1 MWLFILIMNIHLRL
15 QELIEFSDVQND
27 TETNWYKLDIY
38 LYKDLIIAFAKCK
51 KMDDVMQFWELGRH
65 EKGGFVP

>member
-1 MWLFILIMNIHLRL
+1 MVVYFNYDFTLEVTRTHRIFQM
-15 QELIEFSDVQND
+15 FKND

-38 LYKDLIIAFAKCK
+38 LYKDLIIALVKCK
-51 KMDDVMQFWELGRH
+51 NMDDVMQLWELGRH